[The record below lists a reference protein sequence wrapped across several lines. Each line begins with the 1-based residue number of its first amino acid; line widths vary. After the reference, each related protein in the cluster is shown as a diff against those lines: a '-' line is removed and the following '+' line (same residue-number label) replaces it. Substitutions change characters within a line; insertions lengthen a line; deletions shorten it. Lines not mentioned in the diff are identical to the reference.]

1 MKPDPNKPSEKQ
13 RMLEARAGAA
23 NWKLWG
29 PYVSERQWVTV
40 REDYTATGAAW
51 GFLSYDGARSRAYRC
66 GEDGVAR
73 ICDDQNRLC
82 LALAFRNGR
91 DTIPK
96 ERPFGLTNRERDSR
110 RTTTAANEIDSS
122 SEQIGG
128 AN

>member
-1 MKPDPNKPSEKQ
+1 MKPDPNKPSDKQ

-66 GEDGVAR
+66 GEDGTSASVVSKLEAGGDVKVSTLQRYCAAIGEKWDSAQMSGAR
-73 ICDDQNRLC
+73 RH
-82 LALAFRNGR
+82 AM
-91 DTIPK
+91 
-96 ERPFGLTNRERDSR
+96 
-110 RTTTAANEIDSS
+110 
-122 SEQIGG
+122 
-128 AN
+128 